1 MALSDV
7 IQKQKPAP
15 PIITLVGTPGVGKT
29 TLGALFPKAVFICSE
44 DGKAVFDS
52 WDDDV
57 KPDLFTE
64 LPRAKYRDANGNM
77 LAPNR
82 VVSTKEVILEQMR
95 MLLNEEHD
103 YKTLVVDSVTSLDRM
118 FNHEL
123 CERDG
128 VDNVAEASG
137 GFHKGYDTIAEW
149 HGDVKNAC
157 EVLRKR
163 KGMTV
168 IFLAHAGIKKMKN
181 RPDADEYT
189 VYSLDMHEKSVP
201 VYTNLV
207 DAVIYIKNK
216 EYVMGTQKDKKG
228 NVTKFGR
235 LTQTGDRVL
244 ITSGDGT
251 VGYIN
256 AKNRYKLDQEIELPE
271 GENPLLSMIPYFYK
285 KEKEIISESIEQKTA
300 EEPAQT
306 LIEEGK

>member
-1 MALSDV
+1 MALSDLV
-7 IQKQKPAP
+7 KKPTSAP
-15 PIITLVGTPGVGKT
+15 PMITLVGTPGVGKT
-29 TLGALFPKAVFICSE
+29 TLGALFPKAIFICAE

-57 KPDLFTE
+57 KPDLFPE
-64 LPRAKYRDANGNM
+64 LPRAKYKGVQR
-77 LAPNR
+77 PI
-82 VVSTKEVILEQMR
+82 STKDVILDQMR

-103 YKTLVVDSVTSLDRM
+103 YQTLIIDSVTSLDRM

-137 GFHKGYDTIAEW
+137 GFHKGFDTVAEW

-168 IFLAHAGIKKMKN
+168 IFLAHAGVKKMKN

-216 EYVMGTQKDKKG
+216 EFVMGVQKDKKG
-228 NVTKFGR
+228 NTTKYGR

-256 AKNRYKLDQEIELPE
+256 AKNRFKLEQEIDLPE
-271 GENPLLSMIPYFYK
+271 GENPLLSLIPYFANK
-285 KEKEIISESIEQKTA
+285 QAAKPVIEKEQPAEQPT
-300 EEPAQT
+300 QT

>member
-1 MALSDV
+1 MALSDLV
-7 IQKQKPAP
+7 KKPTSAP
-15 PIITLVGTPGVGKT
+15 PMITLVGTPGVGKT
-29 TLGALFPKAVFICSE
+29 TLGALFPNAIFICAE

-57 KPDLFTE
+57 KPDLFPE
-64 LPRAKYRDANGNM
+64 LPRAKYKGMQR
-77 LAPNR
+77 PI
-82 VVSTKEVILEQMR
+82 STKDVILDQMR

-103 YKTLVVDSVTSLDRM
+103 YQTLIIDSVTSLDRM

-137 GFHKGYDTIAEW
+137 GFHKGFDTVAEW

-168 IFLAHAGIKKMKN
+168 IFLAHAGVKKMKN

-216 EYVMGTQKDKKG
+216 EFVMGVQKDKKG
-228 NVTKFGR
+228 NTTKYGR

-256 AKNRYKLDQEIELPE
+256 AKNRFKLEQEIDLPE
-271 GENPLLSMIPYFYK
+271 GENPLLSLIPYFANK
-285 KEKEIISESIEQKTA
+285 QAAKPVIEQEQSA
-300 EEPAQT
+300 EQPAQT